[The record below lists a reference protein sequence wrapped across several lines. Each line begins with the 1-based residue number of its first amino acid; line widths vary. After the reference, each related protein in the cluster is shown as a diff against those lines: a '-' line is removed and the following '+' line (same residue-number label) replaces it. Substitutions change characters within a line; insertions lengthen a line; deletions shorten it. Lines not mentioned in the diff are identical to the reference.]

1 MGLEF
6 DYKDGQTPLD
16 DDEKESSPQKASR
29 RTNFSQKIKIKNS
42 VKNLKATLEKLQI
55 VKFHFKF

>member
-16 DDEKESSPQKASR
+16 DDEKESSPQKASH
-29 RTNFSQKIKIKNS
+29 RTNLSQKLLS
-42 VKNLKATLEKLQI
+42 YYEKQTRT
-55 VKFHFKF
+55 